1 MPWGMRMANSYRED
15 SHLDAAIDRAV
26 REMMSA
32 EPRADL
38 RERVL
43 SELQDTPA
51 RTPHWPRLAFGSAAL
66 AVAVV
71 ATVVLV
77 DRLPDRPVERVA
89 ISTSPATESPSHG
102 PADAPA
108 AVRTASAPVD
118 RGRTRSDG
126 PDGAPTPHGRTAIT
140 RPIQAASI
148 DAAEFIGIAP
158 MMPLARLAPVEPIAL
173 SRLDASHIP
182 VPIIDIK
189 PIAIEPIEIAP
200 LTPLR

>member
-1 MPWGMRMANSYRED
+1 MANSYRDD

-89 ISTSPATESPSHG
+89 ISTSPATESPRQG
-102 PADAPA
+102 PVNPAPA
-108 AVRTASAPVD
+108 RRASAPVD

-148 DAAEFIGIAP
+148 DAAESIAIAP

>member
-1 MPWGMRMANSYRED
+1 MPWDMGMANSYRDD

-51 RTPHWPRLAFGSAAL
+51 RTPHWPRLAFGSAGL

-89 ISTSPATESPSHG
+89 ISTSRATESPRQG
-102 PADAPA
+102 PVNPAPA
-108 AVRTASAPVD
+108 RRASAPVD

-148 DAAEFIGIAP
+148 DAAESMAIAP

-182 VPIIDIK
+182 APIIDIK